1 MATKKIRKKTTYEL
15 MNRCSL
21 AQIVEMIEA
30 EKRRKQRLEW
40 YLQEVMLEK
49 ETLVN
54 DPARLPWHSRCLI
67 LPSEPLPVTVTSLL
81 KAPAS
86 LATAS
91 ASHLP
96 AFVFNTRPSSPS
108 STSSSPPFSPP
119 LEASSGSSSPHA
131 SPAQSTSSSTST
143 SPLSSSWEG
152 DWRHGSEEEQQR
164 NFNHSDEDDT
174 DHSAQLSREQ
184 WDPSELWWH
193 DAFPDPLAQPS
204 VAYEC
209 PF

>member
-1 MATKKIRKKTTYEL
+1 MATKKIRKKTSYEL

-67 LPSEPLPVTVTSLL
+67 LPSELSPLTVTSLFT
-81 KAPAS
+81 PAS
-86 LATAS
+86 LATAG
-91 ASHLP
+91 APHLP

-143 SPLSSSWEG
+143 SPLSSSWDG
-152 DWRHGSEEEQQR
+152 DWRHEPYLAEQQR
-164 NFNHSDEDDT
+164 NYNHSDEDMDP
-174 DHSAQLSREQ
+174 SAQLSGEQ
-184 WDPSELWWH
+184 WDPSELWWQ
-193 DAFPDPLAQPS
+193 DAFPDPLAQPT
-204 VAYEC
+204 VTYEC

>member
-1 MATKKIRKKTTYEL
+1 MATKKIRKKPCYEL
-15 MNRCSL
+15 MNRFSL

-54 DPARLPWHSRCLI
+54 EPAMLPWHSRCLI
-67 LPSEPLPVTVTSLL
+67 LPSELSPVTVTSLL
-81 KAPAS
+81 MAS
-86 LATAS
+86 TSLTTAG
-91 ASHLP
+91 ASHL
-96 AFVFNTRPSSPS
+96 ATFVFNTHPSSPS

-119 LEASSGSSSPHA
+119 LEASSSSSSPDA

-152 DWRHGSEEEQQR
+152 DWRHGSSEEEQL
-164 NFNHSDEDDT
+164 NFNNSGDDLDQAT
-174 DHSAQLSREQ
+174 QLAREQ
-184 WDPSELWWH
+184 WDPSELWWQ
-193 DAFPDPLAQPS
+193 DAFPDPLANPT
-204 VAYEC
+204 VTYGC